1 MTAAIVQGGALGGRE
16 RASFM
21 SVYEASFPPEQ
32 REEVGA
38 LLLSIAKGERCC
50 RLALMDGSVI
60 GFAVSLPLRG
70 QGIQYL
76 EYLAVDSA
84 FRGQGIGGAL
94 LDSVRDEMVA
104 SPDPVIAIVF
114 EIEPVDGNVTVGLEQ
129 RRRRAAFFEQHGAR
143 PIECA
148 PDFRAPRLDG
158 QGTLP
163 FTLMCLPLAAALTL
177 DGGLLRDCV
186 RGILTDGYGLGEDSE
201 VVAEVLHSLS
211 C

>member
-1 MTAAIVQGGALGGRE
+1 VTAAIVQGGALGGRE

-94 LDSVRDEMVA
+94 LERHVA
-104 SPDPVIAIVF
+104 PASGGALAPARGSFLRLGRRQDRSPGEAVP
-114 EIEPVDGNVTVGLEQ
+114 L
-129 RRRRAAFFEQHGAR
+129 
-143 PIECA
+143 
-148 PDFRAPRLDG
+148 PR
-158 QGTLP
+158 
-163 FTLMCLPLAAALTL
+163 
-177 DGGLLRDCV
+177 GGPHLLSS
-186 RGILTDGYGLGEDSE
+186 I
-201 VVAEVLHSLS
+201 S